1 MPKHIE
7 LKRLTRLKTDKV
19 ADEKLKDLSKRLKEL
34 ERTLA
39 KFTNVVREGKD
50 IAKELDKARQD
61 TDKKTKDKDRA
72 KGYEKEGK
80 LVEKMNLNLA
90 ETDQLYKDSV
100 QNLAD
105 LYTKSEAL
113 KNNDDPTKGKV
124 LIDDFTRKLEPKKE

>member
-7 LKRLTRLKTDKV
+7 LKRLTRLKSEKV
-19 ADEKLKDLSKRLKEL
+19 ANEKLKGLSKNLRDL
-34 ERTLA
+34 ESTLA

>member
-7 LKRLTRLKTDKV
+7 LKRLTRLKSEKV
-19 ADEKLKDLSKRLKEL
+19 ANEKLKGLSKNLRDL
-34 ERTLA
+34 ESTLA

-61 TDKKTKDKDRA
+61 TDKKTKDKDKA

-90 ETDQLYKDSV
+90 RINQL
-100 QNLAD
+100 D
-105 LYTKSEAL
+105 LEFSNNMMDFYDNNAL
-113 KNNDDPTKGKV
+113 KVIGDKITGDKL

>member
-7 LKRLTRLKTDKV
+7 LKRLTRLKSDKV
-19 ADEKLKDLSKRLKEL
+19 NDEKLRGLSKNLRDL
-34 ERTLA
+34 ESTLA

>member
-7 LKRLTRLKTDKV
+7 LKRLTRLKSDKV
-19 ADEKLKDLSKRLKEL
+19 NDEKLKGLSKNLRDL
-34 ERTLA
+34 ESTLA